1 MLEDSVNNLSASDSD
16 SPIPTCM
23 PFSWFG
29 DSHKEHSSSSTLSFS
44 QGGHDVAL
52 EQSQEKNRNK
62 VNGVYCIYFVHL
74 DLINVAQELNAVTS
88 IVKTKHVQVVH
99 LRK

>member
-1 MLEDSVNNLSASDSD
+1 MEDPDNNLSASDSD

-44 QGGHDVAL
+44 QGGQDIAI
-52 EQSQEKNRNK
+52 EQSQEKTRSK
-62 VNGVYCIYFVHL
+62 VNVACLNILCIL
-74 DLINVAQELNAVTS
+74 DTLTSS
-88 IVKTKHVQVVH
+88 IVNCSIVNPQ
-99 LRK
+99 